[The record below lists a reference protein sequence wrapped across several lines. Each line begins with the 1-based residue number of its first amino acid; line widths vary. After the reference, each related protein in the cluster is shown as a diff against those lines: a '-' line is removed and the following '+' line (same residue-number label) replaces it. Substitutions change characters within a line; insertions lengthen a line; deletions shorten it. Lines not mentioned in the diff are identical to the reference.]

1 MNNNPPNPGAIAP
14 LPAKPKF
21 SVVVVTYRRPSELR
35 QVLEALARQES
46 PPSFQVIVMDND
58 FHGTGRPITA
68 PFLGLHPGWRYE
80 LSPSNNTSL
89 ARNLGAGFAEGEW
102 LAFLDDDCVPA
113 PWWLATA
120 QNVPGS
126 HPGPGLLFGGRYL
139 PKNANFGDAFS
150 DSLEFLPKDKYL
162 LEGNLFVL
170 RSEYLRL
177 DGMRRDLGPSG
188 GRFGYHEGSEFQD
201 RHRRK
206 HGPDHRRVLE
216 PKLAVRHLQAN
227 TRSKLFLFFLSG
239 FDAVRAFWVERQRPA
254 GNIVYQICKFPGP
267 LLRLAFFPLERTEE
281 KKRSRIERELYR
293 AGEIVGEIS
302 LALSQAGRWLS
313 GRLRLFN
320 NRLFFWHQ
328 APAGSISLPRPEAGL
343 VIPKAESS
351 RGWMAGKVG
360 TTELLALEFSDR
372 WFQPPW
378 PKTASWQRA
387 MRRLFIDSGV
397 FPESRRQ
404 FDEFLQIYKKAVG
417 QLDAVCAWQDDP
429 FLGQYEERFLLTHC
443 PRAVRVGLESLSTE
457 ILGQISNWRW
467 LVVSPFVETMQRQAA
482 RLADIHQNKPW
493 AAGLRGAETR
503 CDFVRCPT
511 FSYLE
516 RSPFSSWSEGLEK
529 LTERVLSKSFDV
541 ALIGAGAWSLPLAAR
556 LKNAGRVAIHLGGET
571 QLVFGIKGQRWEG
584 YGIYNEHWV
593 RPSAAETPAGFL
605 KKELGCYW

>member
-1 MNNNPPNPGAIAP
+1 M
-14 LPAKPKF
+14 
-21 SVVVVTYRRPSELR
+21 VVTYQRPNELR
-35 QVLEALARQES
+35 QVLEALARQEL

-58 FHGTGRPITA
+58 PQKTGRAITE
-68 PFLGLHPGWRYE
+68 PFLGQHQGWRYE
-80 LSPSNNTSL
+80 PSPSNSTSL
-89 ARNLGAGFAEGEW
+89 ARNLGAGFVQGEW
-102 LAFLDDDCVPA
+102 LAFLDDDCVPP

-120 QNVPGS
+120 QQVLES
-126 HPGPGLLFGGRYL
+126 LSGPGLLFGGGVIS
-139 PKNANFGDAFS
+139 KNEDFVES
-150 DSLEFLPKDKYL
+150 SSLSAEFLAKDKYL
-162 LEGNLFVL
+162 LEGNLFIL
-170 RSEYLRL
+170 RSEYLGL
-177 DGMRRDLGPSG
+177 EGMRRDLGPSG
-188 GRFGYHEGSEFQD
+188 ARFGYHEGSDLQN
-201 RHRRK
+201 RHRKRFGSK
-206 HGPDHRRVLE
+206 HRRVLE
-216 PKLAVRHLQAN
+216 RKLAVRHLQAN
-227 TRSKLFLFFLSG
+227 THNRFLLAFLSG
-239 FDAVRAFWVERQRPA
+239 FDAVRAFSADQERPMA
-254 GNIVYQICKFPGP
+254 KLIYQIFKLPGP
-267 LLRLAFFPLERTEE
+267 LLRLGLFPLERTEE
-281 KKRSRIERELYR
+281 KKWRRINRELYR
-293 AGEIVGEIS
+293 AGEIFGEIAF
-302 LALSQAGRWLS
+302 ALSLAGRWLS
-313 GRLRLFN
+313 GWLRLSN
-320 NRLFFWHQ
+320 NRLLFRSKGISCRN
-328 APAGSISLPRPEAGL
+328 PAAGASAQL

-378 PKTASWQRA
+378 PKTASWHRA

-404 FDEFLQIYKKAVG
+404 FEEFLQIYRKAVG
-417 QLDAVCAWQDDP
+417 QLDAVCAWQNDP
-429 FLGQYEERFLLTHC
+429 FLGQYEERFLQIHC
-443 PRAVRVGLESLSTE
+443 PRAVRVSLESLSTE